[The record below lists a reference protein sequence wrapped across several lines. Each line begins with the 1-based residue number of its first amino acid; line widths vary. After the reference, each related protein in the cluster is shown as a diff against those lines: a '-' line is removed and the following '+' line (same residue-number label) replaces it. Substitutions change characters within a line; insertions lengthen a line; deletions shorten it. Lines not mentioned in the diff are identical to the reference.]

1 MEAVLQD
8 SSFAYQHLSL
18 PSHWLL
24 VEVAGHPDQE
34 EEGRIQFQAVAEI
47 ADLRTDQAEE
57 EQILDQVASEED
69 YCHQG
74 EEGIGP
80 VLGTDQQG
88 CSRDSYSFN
97 CLKEL
102 KTKVISNEGKH
113 RLEYCKTL
121 C

>member
-1 MEAVLQD
+1 MEEVLQD

-24 VEVAGHPDQE
+24 LEVAGHPDQE

-57 EQILDQVASEED
+57 EQSLDQVASEED
-69 YCHQG
+69 YCHHQG

-80 VLGTDQQG
+80 VLGTDQQQG
-88 CSRDSYSFN
+88 CSRDSDSLTF
-97 CLKEL
+97 LKR
-102 KTKVISNEGKH
+102 IDN
-113 RLEYCKTL
+113 
-121 C
+121 